1 MINVKQLLAKHSDK
15 IKFII
20 IGGFN
25 TVLDFAILFA
35 LSNFLQLDKLISN
48 IISTSIAMVSSYLL
62 NKKYTFE
69 NTSKSRTQLIKF
81 LVVTIAGLWGLQT
94 IIIQSFSFLF
104 VNIINNANLTLF
116 IGKIIATGASMVWN
130 FILYKKFV
138 FADQVK
144 TKD

>member
-1 MINVKQLLAKHSDK
+1 MINIKQLLTKHSDK
-15 IKFII
+15 IKFVI

-69 NTSKSRTQLIKF
+69 NTSKSRTQFIKF
-81 LVVTIAGLWGLQT
+81 LAVTIAGLWGLQT
-94 IIIQSFSFLF
+94 IVIQSFSFLF
-104 VNIINNANLTLF
+104 ANIINNTNLTLF
-116 IGKIIATGASMVWN
+116 IGKIIATVASMIWN
-130 FILYKKFV
+130 FVLYKKFV
-138 FADQVK
+138 FVNHK
-144 TKD
+144 SEI